1 MKVEYLMVMHV
12 VVMNHIMWN
21 GMVWCEGNVCEG
33 KKSTWMNEKKN
44 HQVFRNQTKK
54 YMHQG
59 DGGER
64 MFSLLRGFGF
74 SILSSHFTFIRFIL
88 VIMVIYSICCLWFP
102 FRRQQIQPKNVQT
115 FKEKTHCV
123 RWQYADWQVAIRKY
137 WFNRHDIAQRSHW
150 LAGYLHTFG
159 AITISSKTFPLFVY
173 HFLSIWL
180 LMCGAMRARVYF
192 SESNQISIFKR
203 PRRSK

>member
-21 GMVWCEGNVCEG
+21 GMVWCEG
-33 KKSTWMNEKKN
+33 KKKHLNEWKIKPIK
-44 HQVFRNQTKK
+44 FFAIKTKK

-59 DGGER
+59 NGGER

-115 FKEKTHCV
+115 FREKNTLCAMAVCGLTGRDKKILIQPSWHCATQPLIS
-123 RWQYADWQVAIRKY
+123 WIFAHLWCDNNFFKNISAICVP
-137 WFNRHDIAQRSHW
+137 FS
-150 LAGYLHTFG
+150 LHLVVDG
-159 AITISSKTFPLFVY
+159 ARASLF
-173 HFLSIWL
+173 
-180 LMCGAMRARVYF
+180 
-192 SESNQISIFKR
+192 
-203 PRRSK
+203 

>member
-21 GMVWCEGNVCEG
+21 GMVWCEG
-33 KKSTWMNEKKN
+33 KKSTWMNEKKT

-115 FKEKTHCV
+115 FREKNTPCAMAVCGLTSRDKKILIQPSWHCATQPLIS
-123 RWQYADWQVAIRKY
+123 WIFAHLWCDNNFFKNISAICVP
-137 WFNRHDIAQRSHW
+137 FS
-150 LAGYLHTFG
+150 LHLVVDG
-159 AITISSKTFPLFVY
+159 ARASLF
-173 HFLSIWL
+173 
-180 LMCGAMRARVYF
+180 
-192 SESNQISIFKR
+192 
-203 PRRSK
+203 